1 MCYINKSNKALWN
14 SKKQNS
20 IINNLIIIKSQSKKQ
35 NLKILKR
42 ESKKQIKENNKEGSV
57 NNGKI
62 KKGIGRSN

>member
-1 MCYINKSNKALWN
+1 MCYINKNNKVSWN

-35 NLKILKR
+35 NLKIVKR

-62 KKGIGRSN
+62 K